1 MDYSILFNVILLVF
15 TLMLVGAIVYVP
27 YKILHF
33 TIRGI
38 AKTTQKTVEVFI
50 PSKR

>member
-1 MDYSILFNVILLVF
+1 MDTSVVMNVILLVF
-15 TLMLVGAIVYVP
+15 TLMLLGALLYVP

-38 AKTTQKTVEVFI
+38 AKTTQKTIQTIV

>member
-1 MDYSILFNVILLVF
+1 MDPSIIFNVVLLVF
-15 TLMLVGAIVYVP
+15 VLMLLGAIVYVP

-38 AKTTQKTVEVFI
+38 AKTTMKTVEVFI
-50 PSKR
+50 PPKR